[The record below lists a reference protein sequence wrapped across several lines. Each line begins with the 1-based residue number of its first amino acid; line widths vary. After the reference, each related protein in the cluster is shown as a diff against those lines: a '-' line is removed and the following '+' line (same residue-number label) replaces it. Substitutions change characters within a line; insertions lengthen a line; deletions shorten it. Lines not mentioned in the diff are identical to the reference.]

1 MAVVQI
7 QLRNDTAANWT
18 SVNPTLLVGELGVE
32 RSTNKIKIGDGSTA
46 WSSLSYAY
54 DPTVLVT
61 LTGTQTL
68 TNKTISGSSNTL
80 SNIPNSALTN
90 SSITV
95 NGSSVS
101 LGGSV
106 TISGLP
112 TQTGNSGKYLTTDGT
127 NASWATITTDPN
139 PQIFMLMGS

>member
-18 SVNPTLLVGELGVE
+18 SVNPTLLMGELGVE

-90 SSITV
+90 SSITI
-95 NGSSVS
+95 NGSSVA
-101 LGGSV
+101 LGGTV
-106 TISGLP
+106 TITGLP

-139 PQIFMLMGS
+139 PSIFMLMGS

>member
-18 SVNPTLLVGELGVE
+18 SVNPTLLVGEFGVE

-90 SSITV
+90 SSITI
-95 NGSSVS
+95 NGSSVA
-101 LGGSV
+101 LGGTV
-106 TISGLP
+106 TITGLP

>member
-18 SVNPTLLVGELGVE
+18 SVNPTLLMGELGVE

-90 SSITV
+90 SSITI
-95 NGSSVS
+95 NGSSVA
-101 LGGSV
+101 LGGTV
-106 TISGLP
+106 TITGLP

>member
-7 QLRNDTAANWT
+7 QLRNDTASNWT

-90 SSITV
+90 SSITI
-95 NGSSVS
+95 NGSSVA
-101 LGGSV
+101 LGGTV
-106 TISGLP
+106 TITGLP

>member
-54 DPTVLVT
+54 DPTVVVT
-61 LTGTQTL
+61 LTGIQTL

>member
-90 SSITV
+90 SSITI
-95 NGSSVS
+95 NGSSVA
-101 LGGSV
+101 LGGTV
-106 TISGLP
+106 TITGLP